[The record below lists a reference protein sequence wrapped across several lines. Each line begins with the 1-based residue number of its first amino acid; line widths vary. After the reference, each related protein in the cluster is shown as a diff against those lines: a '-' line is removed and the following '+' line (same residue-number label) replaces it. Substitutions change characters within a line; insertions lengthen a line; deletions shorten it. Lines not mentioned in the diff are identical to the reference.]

1 MFTHPSSA
9 LRNFL
14 PGASVA
20 DMRPLTVALL
30 AALLCTGAVAQDRI
44 YKVRLPD
51 GRIMFTDQPPPGA
64 KIISEREMPAPSPEA
79 PARSGQG
86 DAVTPLQQ
94 RAADAEVQLRE
105 RAAEV
110 NRAFAA
116 VQSAEQEVEDA
127 KRALE
132 QGRAPLPGEMIGT
145 ARGRVQPSPAY
156 RDRIAGLERAIV
168 VAEQKLVRA
177 RADLDRVR

>member
-1 MFTHPSSA
+1 MRC
-9 LRNFL
+9 L
-14 PGASVA
+14 SVA
-20 DMRPLTVALL
+20 VL
-30 AALLCTGAVAQDRI
+30 AAVLCAGAAAQDRI

-51 GRIMFTDQPPPGA
+51 GRIMFTDRPPPGA
-64 KIISEREMPAPSPEA
+64 KILSEREMPAPSPEA

-94 RAADAEVQLRE
+94 RAADAEARLRD

-110 NRAFAA
+110 NQAFAA
-116 VQSAEQEVEDA
+116 VQAAELEVEHA
-127 KRALE
+127 KQALE

-156 RDRIAGLERAIV
+156 RDRIAGLENAIV
-168 VAEQKLVRA
+168 VAQQKLAKARENLNAVR
-177 RADLDRVR
+177 